1 MSQYKG
7 STHPKTCGMLAQL
20 PTNRYLSER
29 FASGKS
35 PAFCRTGFDRLLW
48 VEKLVKTL
56 LVPLGLASLLSLP
69 AMAAPPAAST
79 EQKFQQLD
87 TRIQALEA
95 EAQRLRE
102 QAAAALEQAQAARTE
117 LDQLKAAQGSAPASA
132 ESAVAAVSSGGDAG
146 AGAAGSGNPNA
157 FNPAI
162 SIILNGQYT
171 HHSVTPDDYVRA
183 GFPLVGEG
191 RPAEQ
196 GLSLGE
202 SELSFASNID
212 DKFYGQLT
220 LSLESEDGD
229 VNVGI
234 EEAFIDTTTLP
245 AGLTLRAGRFF
256 SNIGY
261 LNSHHTH
268 TDNFTDRPLAYQA
281 FLGNQYGDDGLQ
293 LRWVAPTDLF
303 LEFGGEVFRGDKFP
317 AGGAGHGGAGARSLF
332 AHAGGDVGVE
342 SSWLAGISYLRS
354 AARPSEDGFDGTDS
368 LYLADFTW
376 KWAPNG
382 NTKDGGLTLRSEYF
396 RDDRSGEFADASA
409 IPVIE
414 RWLGKRSGLYVEG
427 VYRINRTWD
436 TGYRYDRLWAADEGP
451 LASAFDPERHTV
463 MLTWRNSEFSLLRL
477 QYSHDESSAGMT
489 DNAASLQ
496 YQVSLGAHGAHKF

>member
-1 MSQYKG
+1 MKRQ
-7 STHPKTCGMLAQL
+7 
-20 PTNRYLSER
+20 
-29 FASGKS
+29 
-35 PAFCRTGFDRLLW
+35 
-48 VEKLVKTL
+48 
-56 LVPLGLASLLSLP
+56 LVPIGLAALFSVP
-69 AMAAPPAAST
+69 AMAAQTSPAPSAA
-79 EQKFQQLD
+79 EQRFQQLD

-95 EAQRLRE
+95 DAQHLRE
-102 QAAAALEQAQAARTE
+102 QAAAALEQAQAARAE
-117 LDQLKAAQGSAPASA
+117 LEQMKAAQAAAPVASQA
-132 ESAVAAVSSGGDAG
+132 DAGVAAVSASGNASG
-146 AGAAGSGNPNA
+146 GNPNA

-171 HHSVTPDDYVRA
+171 HHSVSPDDYVRA
-183 GFPLVGEG
+183 GFPVVGEG
-191 RPAEQ
+191 RPADQ

-202 SELSFASNID
+202 SEISLAANID

-220 LSLESEDGD
+220 LALGSEDGEID
-229 VNVGI
+229 VGI

-245 AGLTLRAGRFF
+245 DGFTLRAGRFF

-261 LNSHHTH
+261 LNSHHAH

-303 LEFGGEVFRGDKFP
+303 IELGGEVFRGDEFP
-317 AGGAGHGGAGARSLF
+317 TGGAAHGGAGAHSLF

-354 AARPSEDGFDGTDS
+354 AARPAEDGFDGDDS

-396 RDDRSGEFADASA
+396 RDDRDGVFADTSA
-409 IPVIE
+409 TPVIE
-414 RWLGKRSGLYVEG
+414 RWLGKRSGIYVEG

-436 TGYRYDRLWAADEGP
+436 TGYRYDKLWAADEGP
-451 LASAFDPERHTV
+451 LASAFDPTRHSV
-463 MLTWRNSEFSLLRL
+463 MLTWRNSEFSLVRL
-477 QYSHDESSAGMT
+477 QYSHDESSAGQT
-489 DNAASLQ
+489 DNAASIQ